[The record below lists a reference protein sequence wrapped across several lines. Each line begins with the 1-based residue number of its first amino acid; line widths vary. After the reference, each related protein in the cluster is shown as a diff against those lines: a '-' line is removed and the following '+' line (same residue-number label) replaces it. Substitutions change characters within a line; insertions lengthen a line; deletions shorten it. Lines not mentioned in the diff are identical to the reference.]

1 MPNPLHVLVVGAGVA
16 GMAAAA
22 ALDRRGL
29 SVDIIERRTHS
40 PAGAGLFLPG
50 NAVRAMAE
58 LGLGDALRDG
68 VPIRTQRLLDHRG
81 RTLADIDMAAL
92 WRGVGQPVGITYDR
106 LRSALADKLRLPV
119 RTGVTVRTLTESDD
133 GVAVTFSD
141 GTSGRYDVVV
151 GADGVHSELRHMVNP
166 HAEAVYAGQICWRFV
181 TGNAAGI
188 DDWTVWLGRGATFLA
203 VPVGEDQLYCYADL
217 SMPEP
222 AAVAPA
228 GMPLA
233 ERFSQFDREVRDL
246 LAVPDAHFSAIEE
259 VTDSTWRTRRIILIG
274 DAAHA
279 SSPNMAQGVAMS
291 VEDAL
296 VLAESLGDTGEIEH
310 MLARYRLRRL
320 PRTRWVQARARR
332 RDSTRG
338 MAPVVRDAVLR
349 LAAPRIYERD
359 YGRLRAL
366 P

>member
-16 GMAAAA
+16 GMAAAG

-40 PAGAGLFLPG
+40 PVGAGLFLPG
-50 NAVRAMAE
+50 NAVRALAE

-68 VPIRTQRLLDHRG
+68 VPIRTQRLRDHRG

-106 LRSALADKLRLPV
+106 LRSALADKLRLPI
-119 RTGVTVRTLTESDD
+119 RTGVTVRTITESDD
-133 GVAVTFSD
+133 GVEVAFSD

-151 GADGVHSELRHMVNP
+151 GADGVHSELRRTVRP
-166 HAEAVYAGQICWRFV
+166 HAEARYAGQVCWRYV
-181 TGNAAGI
+181 TSNASGI

-203 VPVGEDQLYCYADL
+203 VPVGKDRLYCYADL
-217 SMPEP
+217 SMSEP

-228 GMPLA
+228 GTALA
-233 ERFSQFDREVRDL
+233 EHFSHFDREVRDL
-246 LAVPDAHFSAIEE
+246 LTIPDAHFSAIEE
-259 VTDSTWRTRRIILIG
+259 VIDSTWRTRRIILIG

-296 VLAESLGDTGEIEH
+296 VLAESLGGPGEVEH

-332 RDSTRG
+332 RDSTRS

-359 YGRLRAL
+359 YCLLRDL

>member
-16 GMAAAA
+16 GMAAAG
-22 ALDRRGL
+22 ALERRGL
-29 SVDIIERRTHS
+29 SVDLIERRTQN

-50 NAVRAMAE
+50 NAVRALAE
-58 LGLGDALRDG
+58 LGVGDALRDG
-68 VPIRTQRLLDHRG
+68 VPIRRQRLQDHQG
-81 RTLADIDMAAL
+81 RTLAEIDMAAL
-92 WRGVGQPVGITYDR
+92 WRDVGQPVGITYDR
-106 LRSALADKLRLPV
+106 LRTALAEKLRLPI
-119 RTGVTVRTLTESDD
+119 RTGVTVRTLDESEA

-141 GTSGRYDVVV
+141 GTSGSYDVVV
-151 GADGVHSELRHMVNP
+151 GADGVHSELRRMVNP
-166 HAEAVYAGQICWRFV
+166 AAEARYAGQICWRFV
-181 TGNAAGI
+181 TGNTAGI
-188 DDWTVWLGRGATFLA
+188 HDWTVWLGRGATFLA
-203 VPVGEDQLYCYADL
+203 VPVGADRLYCYADL

-222 AAVAPA
+222 AAAASA

-233 ERFSQFDREVRDL
+233 EHFSHFGGEVRDL
-246 LAVPDAHFSAIEE
+246 LAGPDAHFSTIEE

-296 VLAESLGDTGEIEH
+296 VLAESLGGPGEIEQL
-310 MLARYRLRRL
+310 LARYRLRRL

-338 MAPVVRDAVLR
+338 MTPVVRDAVLR
-349 LAAPRIYERD
+349 LAASRIYERD
-359 YGRLRAL
+359 YGLLRDR